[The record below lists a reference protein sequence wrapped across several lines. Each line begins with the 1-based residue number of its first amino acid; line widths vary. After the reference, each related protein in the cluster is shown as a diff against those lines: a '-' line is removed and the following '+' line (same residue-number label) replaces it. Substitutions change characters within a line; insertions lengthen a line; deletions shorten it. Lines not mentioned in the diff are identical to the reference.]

1 MKILLN
7 LRVPAIKKE
16 FDMFVPDD
24 LRIKVV
30 TTLIAQSIEELSN
43 HQFVSSGNECICSME
58 KDIVL
63 RPNATLAS
71 YGIQNGD
78 HLILM

>member
-16 FDMFVPDD
+16 FDVFVPDD

-43 HQFVSSGNECICSME
+43 HQFVPSGNE
-58 KDIVL
+58 
-63 RPNATLAS
+63 
-71 YGIQNGD
+71 
-78 HLILM
+78 